1 MEETRQIFRGFF
13 GAIVA
18 SGIDLKLPVISMG
31 SQWRSEAVFASLS
44 GAPFEVVKFKCHSFF
59 FPQESFRWS
68 ADFCHSAF
76 VATVLVAVVVDA
88 ASAAAAAER
97 FFVGAIV
104 VIVIVIVIVIIEE
117 KVAWLLLFLKSS
129 LEFEYSIVL
138 LRFRRNFS
146 TGTRLVVHR
155 IAMTSKSLED
165 AELHRVLCIMYC
177 VYYTG
182 KGNGTT
188 KGNRG
193 YSSTSRIIFYRKKQ
207 DRFDEKCQGF
217 SIIMHL

>member
-1 MEETRQIFRGFF
+1 MEETRQIFRGVV

-18 SGIDLKLPVISMG
+18 SGIDLELPVISMG

-76 VATVLVAVVVDA
+76 VATVLVVVVVDA
-88 ASAAAAAER
+88 ASAAAAER

-104 VIVIVIVIVIIEE
+104 VIVIVIIEK
-117 KVAWLLLFLKSS
+117 KVTGLILTELLLFLKSS
-129 LEFEYSIVL
+129 LEFESSIVL

-146 TGTRLVVHR
+146 TGTRCYTRLVVHR

-165 AELHRVLCIMYC
+165 VELHRVLCICC

-182 KGNGTT
+182 KGKGTT

-193 YSSTSRIIFYRKKQ
+193 YSSSTSQIIFYR
-207 DRFDEKCQGF
+207 EKR
-217 SIIMHL
+217 

>member
-18 SGIDLKLPVISMG
+18 SGIDLKLPVISVG

-88 ASAAAAAER
+88 ASASAAAAAER

-104 VIVIVIVIVIIEE
+104 VIVIVIVIIEK
-117 KVAWLLLFLKSS
+117 KVTWLLLFLESS
-129 LEFEYSIVL
+129 LEFENSIVL

-165 AELHRVLCIMYC
+165 VELHCVLCIMYC
-177 VYYTG
+177 VL
-182 KGNGTT
+182 
-188 KGNRG
+188 
-193 YSSTSRIIFYRKKQ
+193 RILYWERKRNHQ
-207 DRFDEKCQGF
+207 R
-217 SIIMHL
+217 